1 MSPTRRVLPLLTA
14 LTALTVGIAS
24 VVGAV
29 PAAAAPAPPNSMSS
43 LGDSIT
49 RGFNACGWY
58 VDCTSRSFSTGDNS
72 SVNAHYLRIRAVNPA
87 INGRNH
93 NDSQTGAD
101 SADLAGQANAAVSRG
116 VQYVTVLIGANDA
129 CTGSESS
136 MTPVTTFR
144 ANIDAGLNRLR
155 SGLPGAQVFVI
166 SVPDI
171 QRLWSV
177 GRGSGSARTAWS
189 VFGICQS
196 MLANPTSNAQADVDR
211 RNRVR
216 QRVVDYNT
224 QLAQACAAYGANCRF
239 DNNAVFNYPFA
250 LNQLSSWDYFHP
262 NATGQQV
269 LANVSYA
276 AGFGW

>member
-1 MSPTRRVLPLLTA
+1 MPLTRHTLSLFAAVSVLI
-14 LTALTVGIAS
+14 GSI

-29 PAAAAPAPPNSMSS
+29 PAAADPGPPPSSMSS

-58 VDCTSRSFSTGDNS
+58 VDCTSRSFSTGDNA
-72 SVNAHYLRIRAVNPA
+72 SVNAHYLRIRAANPA
-87 INGRNH
+87 INGRNY

-101 SADLAGQANAAVSRG
+101 SADLPGQASSAVSRG

-136 MTPVTTFR
+136 MTTVGTFR
-144 ANIDAGLNRLR
+144 ANIDTALNHLR
-155 SGLPGAQVFVI
+155 TGLPGARVFVI

-189 VFGICQS
+189 LFGICQS

-224 QLAQACAAYGANCRF
+224 QLAQACAAYGANCKF

-250 LNQLSSWDYFHP
+250 LNQLSGWDYFHP

-269 LANVSYA
+269 LANVTYA